1 MAAHMPQRLPG
12 GGVDLSHLAQRN
24 TPAPAGE
31 APAPGSAPGGPQT
44 IDVPSIVL
52 TASDATFDQIA
63 GLSQVVPVVFD
74 LWSARSEASAALT
87 PVLEKVT
94 RESAGRVL
102 LARID
107 TDANPG
113 LVQAFQVQSVPT
125 VIAMVGTRPVPLFQ
139 GEIPEAQVREFFGQ
153 LIQLAEQ
160 NGVNG
165 RVNAPDLGGDGP
177 ESDGGADEPVEPQ
190 IPEAHLP
197 AVEAAERG
205 DFETAIKEW
214 EAVLQ
219 KAPADAQAR
228 AALVQVKLLYRL
240 QGHTAQAIRT
250 AAGDNPSDLEAQMRV
265 ADLDLSGG
273 HIEDAFLRLL
283 DLFRDSDAEARTA
296 IRERLLEHF
305 EVVGVADPRVITAR
319 GQLANLLY

>member
-1 MAAHMPQRLPG
+1 MAAHMPERLPG
-12 GGVDLSHLAQRN
+12 GGIDLSHLAQRN
-24 TPAPAGE
+24 TQEPAGAPAS
-31 APAPGSAPGGPQT
+31 PGGAPGGAQT

-52 TASDATFDQIA
+52 NASDATFEQIA
-63 GLSQVVPVVFD
+63 QLSQVVPVVFD

-94 RESAGRVL
+94 REAGGRVL
-102 LARID
+102 LARVDI
-107 TDANPG
+107 DANPG
-113 LVQAFQVQSVPT
+113 LAQAFQVQSVPS
-125 VIAMVGTRPVPLFQ
+125 VVAMVGTRPVPLFQ
-139 GEIPEAQVREFFGQ
+139 GEVPEAQVREFYGQ

-165 RVNAPDLGGDGP
+165 RVNAPDLNG
-177 ESDGGADEPVEPQ
+177 EGADGAEAPVEPQ

-205 DFETAIKEW
+205 DYESAIKEW

-228 AALVQVKLLYRL
+228 AALVQVKLLHRL
-240 QGHTAQAIRT
+240 QGHTAQEIRT
-250 AAGDNPSDLEAQMRV
+250 AAGDNPSDIEAQMRV

-283 DLFRDSDAEARTA
+283 DLFRDSDSEARAA